1 MKNAHG
7 AKHPATPCRPEASRM
22 EQHIEP
28 ATQFLRALA
37 NPHRLMILCLL
48 SEGELSVSELN
59 ARVPLSQSALSQHLS
74 VLRRDA
80 LVETRRE
87 RQSIHYRIANGL
99 ALKIIEL
106 LRDQYCRV

>member
-1 MKNAHG
+1 MNSTRSVG
-7 AKHPATPCRPEASRM
+7 NPATPSRPDPSRIA
-22 EQHIEP
+22 QHIEP
-28 ATQFLRALA
+28 AAQLLRALA

-74 VLRRDA
+74 VLRRDG
-80 LVETRRE
+80 LVDTRRE
-87 RQSIHYRIANGL
+87 SQSIHYRIANGL

-106 LRDQYCRV
+106 LHEQYC